1 MEKLIFRKFFFDII
15 GFFLIG
21 ILCLSLIV
29 WVIQAVNYLD
39 FVSEDGH
46 SFKVYIYYTFLS
58 FPKIFSRLLLFI
70 FFISIFYT
78 ILRYEEKNE
87 LVILWTNG
95 IKKKKFLNFIIKISF
110 LLIIVQIILNAFI
123 VPKSQDIARSYIR
136 SSNIDYFPSLLK
148 SKKFINAVEGLTIF
162 IDKKNDKGRLENIFL
177 KEGDA
182 EFSQIILAKQGL
194 LKRIEKEYYLEL
206 YNGSIIDR
214 SGSNT
219 NLITFDQTKFNLS
232 NFTTKTTIA
241 PKIQEQSTGLLIK
254 CIRNFYK
261 YGLGFIERNLNC
273 NKNSIP
279 AVNEEIYKRL
289 IVPFYILIISLV
301 GGCLLLKSE
310 LQNNFNRH
318 KILVFFVGI
327 IFIILSQILSQ
338 YSNEFILKNIFILI
352 MPFLISLMFYVLIQ
366 FKFKE

>member
-1 MEKLIFRKFFFDII
+1 MEKLIFRKFFFDIF

-261 YGLGFIERNLNC
+261 YDIGFIERNLNC

-301 GGCLLLKSE
+301 GGCLALKSE

>member
-1 MEKLIFRKFFFDII
+1 MEKLIFRKFFLDII
-15 GFFLIG
+15 GFFFIG
-21 ILCLSLIV
+21 ILSLSLIV

-46 SFKVYIYYTFLS
+46 SFKVYFYYTLLS

-87 LVILWTNG
+87 LIILWTNG
-95 IKKKKFLNFIIKISF
+95 IKKKNFLNFVIKISF
-110 LLIIVQIILNAFI
+110 LLILIQIILNAFI

-177 KEGDA
+177 KEGNA
-182 EFSQIILAKQGL
+182 EFSQVILAKQGL
-194 LKRIEKEYYLEL
+194 LKRVNKEYYLEL

-214 SGSNT
+214 SANNT
-219 NLITFDQTKFNLS
+219 NLITFDETKFNLS

-241 PKIQEQSTGLLIK
+241 PKIQEQPTGLLIK
-254 CIRNFYK
+254 CIKNIYWYNK
-261 YGLGFIERNLNC
+261 GFVERNLNC
-273 NKNSIP
+273 NVDSLS
-279 AVNEEIYKRL
+279 AVNEEVYKRL
-289 IVPFYILIISLV
+289 IVPFYIFIISLV
-301 GGCLLLKSE
+301 GGCLVFKSE
-310 LQNNFNRH
+310 MENNFNRY
-318 KILVFFVGI
+318 KILVFLVGM

-338 YSNEFILKNIFILI
+338 YSNELKLKNISILI
-352 MPFLISLMFYVLIQ
+352 MPFLISSMFYIFLQ
-366 FKFKE
+366 FKLKE

>member
-46 SFKVYIYYTFLS
+46 SFKVYLYYTFLS

-95 IKKKKFLNFIIKISF
+95 IKKKNFLNFVIKISF
-110 LLIIVQIILNAFI
+110 FLIIIQIILNAFI

-162 IDKKNDKGRLENIFL
+162 IDKKNEKGQLENIFL
-177 KEGDA
+177 KDGNA

-194 LKRIEKEYYLEL
+194 LKRVNKEYYLEL

-214 SGSNT
+214 SINNT
-219 NLITFDQTKFNLS
+219 NLITFDETKFNLS

-241 PKIQEQSTGLLIK
+241 PKIQEQPTSLLIK
-254 CIRNFYK
+254 CMRNIYK
-261 YGLGFIERNLNC
+261 YDVGFIERNLNC
-273 NKNSIP
+273 NENSIS

-301 GGCLLLKSE
+301 GSCLALKSE
-310 LQNNFNRH
+310 LENHFNIH
-318 KILVFFVGI
+318 KILIFLAGI
-327 IFIILSQILSQ
+327 IFIILSQILSK
-338 YSNEFILKNIFILI
+338 YSSEPLLKNISILI
-352 MPFLISLMFYVLIQ
+352 MPFLISLMFYLFIQ
-366 FKFKE
+366 FKLKE

>member
-21 ILCLSLIV
+21 ILCLGLIV

-194 LKRIEKEYYLEL
+194 LKRIEREYYLEL

-219 NLITFDQTKFNLS
+219 NLITFDKTKFNLS

-261 YGLGFIERNLNC
+261 YDIGFIERNLNC

-301 GGCLLLKSE
+301 GGCLALKSE
-310 LQNNFNRH
+310 LQNNFNIH

-338 YSNEFILKNIFILI
+338 YSNEIILKNIFILI

>member
-15 GFFLIG
+15 GFFFIG

-46 SFKVYIYYTFLS
+46 SFKVYLYYTFLS

-110 LLIIVQIILNAFI
+110 LLIIVQIVLNAFI
-123 VPKSQDIARSYIR
+123 VPKSQDVARSFIR

-194 LKRIEKEYYLEL
+194 LKRVNKEYYLEL

-214 SGSNT
+214 SG
-219 NLITFDQTKFNLS
+219 K
-232 NFTTKTTIA
+232 
-241 PKIQEQSTGLLIK
+241 
-254 CIRNFYK
+254 
-261 YGLGFIERNLNC
+261 
-273 NKNSIP
+273 
-279 AVNEEIYKRL
+279 
-289 IVPFYILIISLV
+289 
-301 GGCLLLKSE
+301 
-310 LQNNFNRH
+310 
-318 KILVFFVGI
+318 
-327 IFIILSQILSQ
+327 
-338 YSNEFILKNIFILI
+338 
-352 MPFLISLMFYVLIQ
+352 
-366 FKFKE
+366 

>member
-1 MEKLIFRKFFFDII
+1 MKKIIFKNFLTETTQ
-15 GFFLIG
+15 FFLISSCAVT
-21 ILCLSLIV
+21 IIV
-29 WVIQAVNYLD
+29 WVIQAVNYLE
-39 FVSEDGH
+39 FVTEDGH
-46 SFKVYIYYTFLS
+46 SFKVYLYYTFLS

-70 FFISIFYT
+70 FFISVFYT

-87 LVILWTNG
+87 LIILWTNG
-95 IKKKKFLNFIIKISF
+95 IKKKSFLNFVIKISF
-110 LLIIVQIILNAFI
+110 LLIVIQIILNAFI

-194 LKRIEKEYYLEL
+194 LKRVNKDYYLEL

-214 SGSNT
+214 SSNST
-219 NLITFDQTKFNLS
+219 NLITFDKTKFNLS

-261 YGLGFIERNLNC
+261 YDMEFIERNLNC
-273 NKNSIP
+273 NKNSISV
-279 AVNEEIYKRL
+279 VNEEIYKRL
-289 IVPFYILIISLV
+289 IVPFYILIVSLV
-301 GGCLLLKSE
+301 GSCLALKSE
-310 LQNNFNRH
+310 LENNFNVH
-318 KILVFFVGI
+318 KILVFFAGM
-327 IFIILSQILSQ
+327 IFIILSQILSK
-338 YSNEFILKNIFILI
+338 YSSEFVLKNISILI
-352 MPFLISLMFYVLIQ
+352 MPFLVSLIFYLFIQ
-366 FKFKE
+366 FKLKE

>member
-1 MEKLIFRKFFFDII
+1 MISSVFFF
-15 GFFLIG
+15 IG
-21 ILCLSLIV
+21 IFCLSLIV

-46 SFKVYIYYTFLS
+46 SFKVYLYYTFLS

-70 FFISIFYT
+70 FFISVFYT

-87 LVILWTNG
+87 LIILWTNG
-95 IKKKKFLNFIIKISF
+95 IKKKSFLNFVIKISF
-110 LLIIVQIILNAFI
+110 LLIVIQIILNAFI

-194 LKRIEKEYYLEL
+194 LKRVNKDYYLEL

-214 SGSNT
+214 SSNST
-219 NLITFDQTKFNLS
+219 NLITFDKTKFNLS

-261 YGLGFIERNLNC
+261 YDMEFIERNLNC
-273 NKNSIP
+273 NKNSISV
-279 AVNEEIYKRL
+279 VNEEIYKRL
-289 IVPFYILIISLV
+289 IVPFYILIVSLV
-301 GGCLLLKSE
+301 GSCLALKSE
-310 LQNNFNRH
+310 LENNFNVH
-318 KILVFFVGI
+318 KILVFFAGM
-327 IFIILSQILSQ
+327 IFIILSQILSK
-338 YSNEFILKNIFILI
+338 YSSEFVLKNISILI
-352 MPFLISLMFYVLIQ
+352 MPFLVSLIFYLFIQ
-366 FKFKE
+366 FKLKE

>member
-15 GFFLIG
+15 GFFLLG
-21 ILCLSLIV
+21 ILSLSLIV

-46 SFKVYIYYTFLS
+46 SFKVYLYYTFLS

-95 IKKKKFLNFIIKISF
+95 IKKKKFLDFVIKMSF
-110 LLIIVQIILNAFI
+110 FLIAIQIILNAFI

-162 IDKKNDKGRLENIFL
+162 VDKKNEKGQLENIFL
-177 KEGDA
+177 KDGNA
-182 EFSQIILAKQGL
+182 EFSQIILAKRGL
-194 LKRIEKEYYLEL
+194 LKRVNKEYYLEL

-214 SGSNT
+214 SSNNT
-219 NLITFDQTKFNLS
+219 NLITFDETKFNLS
-232 NFTTKTTIA
+232 NFTTKTTIS
-241 PKIQEQSTGLLIK
+241 PKIQEQPTSLLIK
-254 CIRNFYK
+254 CIKNIHK
-261 YGLGFIERNLNC
+261 YDLGFIERNLNC
-273 NKNSIP
+273 NKNSIS

-301 GGCLLLKSE
+301 GSCLALKSE
-310 LQNNFNRH
+310 LENHFNIY
-318 KILVFFVGI
+318 KILVFLAGI
-327 IFIILSQILSQ
+327 IFIILSQILSK
-338 YSNEFILKNIFILI
+338 YSSELILKNISILI
-352 MPFLISLMFYVLIQ
+352 MPFLISLMFYLFIQ
-366 FKFKE
+366 FKLKE